1 VYFDVRT
8 YGRLALLS
16 CRELLRRR
24 PLRLRHLFSLFVFFC
39 LLPCVEIFNAVCFFL
54 DDLLFPRYRRLEIG
68 TPVFIIGN
76 PRSGTTLLH
85 RLLARDRQRFFSFCT
100 WELMFPAI
108 VQKTALDFL
117 GRLDRQLGGFVA
129 RGIERFERAWLK
141 EFNKIHP
148 VGLFLPEEDDKLLL
162 HAVASL
168 DLIWLFPFPE
178 LTRLARFDEAV
189 PAMERQRIMDFYTA
203 CVKRQ
208 AYLRCGDSLLSKN
221 PLFSPKVRTLWERF
235 PNARIVYLVRNPL
248 DVIPSMLSVA
258 DRLWERMSGEVAS
271 PPMEEALYEGLKFF
285 YTYPLGILDGA
296 DPGAYAIVSYEDL
309 VRDPARVVEEVYTRL
324 GFEMT
329 AEFRETLGVA
339 AARTQTYQS
348 EHAYSLEAR
357 SVTSAR
363 IVADLK
369 EVFDRF
375 GFDRRGV
382 GSERHDVRGRQPVI
396 PDGV

>member
-8 YGRLALLS
+8 YARLALLS
-16 CRELLRRR
+16 CRELLHGR

-39 LLPCVEIFNAVCFFL
+39 LLPCVEIFNAVCFVL
-54 DDLLFPRYRRLEIG
+54 DDLLFPWYRRVEIG

-117 GRLDRQLGGFVA
+117 GRLDRRLGGFAA

-141 EFNKIHP
+141 DFNKIHP

-189 PAMERQRIMDFYTA
+189 PAMEKQRIMDFYTA

-208 AYLRCGDSLLSKN
+208 AYVRGGSLLSKN

-235 PNARIVYLVRNPL
+235 PGARIVYLVRNPL

-258 DRLWERMSGEVAS
+258 DRLWERMTGEVAS

-309 VRDPARVVEEVYTRL
+309 VRDPARVVQEVYTRL
-324 GFEMT
+324 GFEVT
-329 AEFRETLGVA
+329 AEFRKTLGVA

-382 GSERHDVRGRQPVI
+382 GSEEHDVRGRQPVTQ
-396 PDGV
+396 GGA

>member
-1 VYFDVRT
+1 M
-8 YGRLALLS
+8 LNAL
-16 CRELLRRR
+16 
-24 PLRLRHLFSLFVFFC
+24 
-39 LLPCVEIFNAVCFFL
+39 CFFL
-54 DDLLFPRYRRLEIG
+54 DDLLFPQYRRVEIG

-85 RLLARDRQRFFSFCT
+85 RLLAKDRQRFFSFCT
-100 WELMFPAI
+100 WEIMFPAI
-108 VQKTALDFL
+108 VQKTALAFL
-117 GRLDRQLGGFVA
+117 GRLDRRLGGFMA
-129 RGIERFERAWLK
+129 RGIERLEEAWLK

-162 HAVASL
+162 HAVSSL

-189 PAMERQRIMDFYTA
+189 PAMEKQRIMDFYTA

-208 AYLRCGDSLLSKN
+208 AYVRGGGSLLSKN

-235 PNARIVYLVRNPL
+235 PGARIVYLARNPL
-248 DVIPSMLSVA
+248 DVIPSMLSMA
-258 DRLWERMSGEVAS
+258 DRLLERTSGEKAS
-271 PPMEEALYEGLKFF
+271 PAMEEALYEGLKFF
-285 YTYPLGILDGA
+285 YTYPLGIFDGA
-296 DPGAYAIVSYEDL
+296 DPGACAIVNYEDL
-309 VRDPARVVEEVYTRL
+309 VRDPARVVEEVYARV

-339 AARTQTYQS
+339 AARTLTYQS

-357 SVTSAR
+357 SVTRAR

-369 EVFDRF
+369 DVFARF
-375 GFDRRGV
+375 GFDERGV
-382 GSERHDVRGRQPVI
+382 GP
-396 PDGV
+396 